1 MDPESKEL
9 LKATLELSQENNN
22 MLRSMKRSMQMSRVM
37 SSIYWL
43 FIIGS
48 AVGAYYYIQPYIDQV
63 LDVYSGASDKVNSIN
78 DTIEDLKNLGL

>member
-78 DTIEDLKNLGL
+78 DTIEDFKNLGL